1 MIRNEL
7 VGDGG
12 RNELLLKR
20 ASGRNEMLV
29 ELVVDD
35 GQMGA
40 LLPAVNGNLPVS

>member
-1 MIRNEL
+1 MSCYSNEL
-7 VGDGG
+7 VV
-12 RNELLLKR
+12 EMK
-20 ASGRNEMLV
+20 MLV